1 MSAHPSRLTLKTK
14 PSQPVYSRYIST
26 VECNSC
32 QRSMVPRVISYYGRP
47 LRSVCPF
54 CGATFMKFP
63 SGIQRFLQRCSND
76 ELSFDVFL
84 RLVSITTFFGIA
96 WFAALSSAFPD
107 PIISIA
113 AFGTVLIGSLALAE
127 LCYQCVEQLAVKLNH
142 ESNYYWAALVLAAV
156 IIANAH
162 HELIFFIVILF
173 LAMSI
178 RGIFAGLSQISKK

>member
-1 MSAHPSRLTLKTK
+1 MSAYPSRLTLKTH
-14 PSQPVYSRYIST
+14 PSQSVQSRYIST
-26 VECNSC
+26 VECRC
-32 QRSMVPRVISYYGRP
+32 CLRFMVPRIISYYGRP

-63 SGIQRFLQRCSND
+63 SGIQRFLQRSSD
-76 ELSFDVFL
+76 DMLSFNVFL
-84 RLVSITTFFGIA
+84 RLVLITTFFGVA
-96 WFAALSSAFPD
+96 WFAASTDSLPD

-113 AFGTVLIGSLALAE
+113 ALGTVLIGTLAFAE
-127 LCYQCVEQLAVKLNH
+127 FCYQCVEQLALKLNH

-162 HELIFFIVILF
+162 HDLIVFIVILF

-178 RGIFAGLSQISKK
+178 RGIFAGLAQVSKK